1 MSKTPEMPYSAPANI
16 LQFDH
21 ILRQSPIGMAII
33 AFDGTYEAVNTEY
46 CNIYGYS
53 ESELIGQ
60 NVMKVFPVSRQKW
73 VLGLHQKFLTE
84 GGTLGGEWEVVRRDG
99 GLLHVLSESA
109 AVVGED
115 GIKRR
120 LVYVKDISER
130 KRLELTARYF
140 EAIVQS
146 SEDAIISKSIDG
158 VITSWNM
165 GAQTMFGY
173 TAAEMIGQSIM
184 RLLPDDLKYEE
195 DIILAKLASGTKI
208 QHFETIRQH
217 KNGHQVHVSVT
228 ISPIRDAQGILVG
241 ASKIARD
248 ITDRKQLES
257 RLALTSS
264 VFTHTNEGIVV
275 SDANG
280 VIIEVNPAFTRITGY
295 QREDVIGQKPLMF
308 FSERQDIDLFKHI
321 VVSLQTHNY
330 YQGDVWSKKKDGRHF
345 AVLLNINTVRE
356 AKGVA
361 INYIAIFS
369 DITLL
374 QMKQEQLE
382 HVAHF
387 DALTDLP
394 NRTLLADRLQ
404 QAMAMTRRQQQK
416 LAVLY
421 LDLDGF
427 KTINDTYGHAAGDAL
442 LVMVSAKMKAAM
454 RESDT
459 LARMGGDEFVAVLLN
474 IHTLQ
479 DCELMVQ
486 RILDACSQ
494 PMLIQGNIMQVS
506 VSIGM
511 TLYTDDNVD
520 ADQLIRHAD
529 HAMYQAKQSG
539 KNRLHIFD
547 LVSST

>member
-1 MSKTPEMPYSAPANI
+1 MSKTPEMPYTAPANM

-46 CNIYGYS
+46 CNIYGYT
-53 ESELIGQ
+53 ESDLIGQ
-60 NVMKVFPVSRQKW
+60 NVMKVFPVGRQKW
-73 VLGLHQKFLTE
+73 VLGLHQKFLIE
-84 GGTLGGEWEVVRRDG
+84 GGTLGGEWEVIRRDG
-99 GLLHVLSESA
+99 RLLHVWSESA
-109 AVVGED
+109 AVMGAD
-115 GIKRR
+115 GIKKR

-130 KRLELTARYF
+130 KQLELTAKHF
-140 EAIVQS
+140 ESIVHS
-146 SEDAIISKSIDG
+146 SDDAIISKTIDG
-158 VITSWNM
+158 IITSWNR
-165 GAQTMFGY
+165 GAQYMFGY
-173 TAAEMIGQSIM
+173 TASEMIGQSM
-184 RLLPDDLKYEE
+184 LTLLPDDVKYEE
-195 DIILAKLASGTKI
+195 DIIISKLISGERI
-208 QHFETIRQH
+208 QHFETVRQH
-217 KNGHQVHVSVT
+217 KDGHRVHVSVT
-228 ISPIRDAQGILVG
+228 VSPIRDEKGLIIG

-248 ITDRKQLES
+248 ITERKLLES
-257 RLALTSS
+257 RLALTSN

-280 VIIEVNPAFTRITGY
+280 VVIEVNPAFSRITGY

-308 FSERQDIDLFKHI
+308 LSERQDVDLLSKI
-321 VVSLQTHNY
+321 AMSLQSGNY
-330 YQGDVWSKKKDGRHF
+330 YQGEVWSKKKDGIHF

-356 AKGVA
+356 AKGTT

-374 QMKQEQLE
+374 QMKQEQIE
-382 HVAHF
+382 HIAHF

-394 NRTLLADRLQ
+394 NRSLLADRLQ
-404 QAMAMTRRQQQK
+404 QAMMVARRQQQK

-427 KTINDTYGHAAGDAL
+427 KAINDTYGHAAGDAL
-442 LVMVSAKMKAAM
+442 LVMVSGRMKAAM
-454 RESDT
+454 RDSDT
-459 LARMGGDEFVAVLLN
+459 LARMGGDEFVAVLQN
-474 IHTLQ
+474 VNTLQ
-479 DCELMVQ
+479 DCYPLVQ

-494 PMLIQGNIMQVS
+494 EMLIQGHAMQVS

-511 TLYTDDNVD
+511 TLYPEDDVD

-539 KNRLHIFD
+539 KNRLHVFD
-547 LVSST
+547 VLT